1 MGNTNNQSETQNKWK
16 VDAPLLTVS
25 SLYCVCRNAI
35 QQKIGLC
42 LERERSYAQLP
53 IIVDYPKACI

>member
-25 SLYCVCRNAI
+25 SL
-35 QQKIGLC
+35 IGSVGMQFSRKLA
-42 LERERSYAQLP
+42 LALKERDHMHNYL
-53 IIVDYPKACI
+53 